1 MTDTK
6 KLISDFNEL
15 VYDRQLITEAVNE
28 GGALRI
34 PAILQRADA
43 ENQNG
48 RVYPLDILRREAE
61 RYDSEF
67 VKQNR
72 ALGELDH
79 PESTVVNLKN
89 VSHNIVEMHWD
100 GKDLRGTIEILP
112 TPAGNIVRDLMRA
125 GIRIGVS
132 SRGVGSVSQF
142 GRDKVIVEDD
152 FNLIC
157 FDIVSNPSTHGAFLN
172 ENINGTLR
180 QNRVNGLIV
189 DFFSE
194 IGR

>member
-6 KLISDFNEL
+6 KLLSDFNEL
-15 VYDRQLITEAVNE
+15 VYDRQLITEAVSNND
-28 GGALRI
+28 ALRI
-34 PAILQRADA
+34 PAVLQRADA

-48 RVYPLDILRREAE
+48 RVYPYEILMREAQ

-172 ENINGTLR
+172 ENVANAVR
-180 QNRVNGLIV
+180 QTRVNGLIV

-194 IGR
+194 LGR

>member
-15 VYDRQLITEAVNE
+15 VYDRQLITEAVSNND
-28 GGALRI
+28 ALRI
-34 PAILQRADA
+34 PAVLQRADA

-48 RVYPLDILRREAE
+48 RVYPYEILMREAQ

-89 VSHNIVEMHWD
+89 VSHNITEMHWD

-142 GRDKVIVEDD
+142 GRDQVIVEDD

-172 ENINGTLR
+172 ENVKNAVR
-180 QNRVNGLIV
+180 QTRVNGLIV

-194 IGR
+194 LGR